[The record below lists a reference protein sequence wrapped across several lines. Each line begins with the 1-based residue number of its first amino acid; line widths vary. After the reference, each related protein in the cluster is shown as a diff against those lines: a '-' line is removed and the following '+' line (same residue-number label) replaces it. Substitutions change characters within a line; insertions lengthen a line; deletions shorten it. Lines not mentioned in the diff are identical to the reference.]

1 MKHINTNLFKCFQ
14 GIHLREAHPDFD
26 SLQLSQKKKSVS
38 KYIHLPK
45 TSLD

>member
-26 SLQLSQKKKSVS
+26 SLQLSQKKNQFQNTFTYQKP
-38 KYIHLPK
+38 L
-45 TSLD
+45 